1 MHRTWCGRLAVSAA
15 ALGVALT
22 NSALP
27 SGQKQQGS
35 AGVLDEHPSI
45 QYAIRPTKDRV
56 AKLNQALTKNK
67 ESLQRD
73 TRTGYLLPV
82 LKALG
87 VPVESQL
94 LVFSKTGVQRAYTG
108 PRNPRAIFFDES
120 VVVAYVPGAPAI
132 ELAAHDPQ
140 QGVVFY
146 TLDQAAAPP
155 VLTRRTSCLTCH
167 VSASTLNV
175 PGIIVRSNTV
185 DDGGQVMPQFGSND
199 VNHRTP
205 HPDRWG
211 GWFVTSD
218 ALAVPYS
225 QRAHTGNIT
234 FNRRGSTSNQ
244 VFVDWLN
251 SSPETRGY
259 LSSLSDIVALLVF
272 DHQMHAINLLT
283 RLNWESRVTSSNG
296 QTSVSEGALR
306 SLVNELAEYLLF
318 TGEVPPSVPL
328 TPRPGFAER
337 LDARTPKDRHGRS
350 LGQLDLV
357 NRLARYPCSFMVYSE
372 AFDGLSP
379 AVKEAVYGRMIDILS
394 GNDLH
399 ARSARL
405 SADDRRAV
413 LEILRDTK
421 PDFNRF
427 EWSRRLQV
435 SSASYGKAFVFH
447 P

>member
-1 MHRTWCGRLAVSAA
+1 MSAV
-15 ALGVALT
+15 ALGIAVAGSALT
-22 NSALP
+22 
-27 SGQKQQGS
+27 SGQKQGGW

-45 QYAIRPTKDRV
+45 QYASRPTKDRV
-56 AKLNQALTKNK
+56 ATLNQALA
-67 ESLQRD
+67 ERERSLQRD
-73 TRTGYLLPV
+73 ARTGYLLPV
-82 LKALG
+82 LEALG

-108 PRNPRAIFFDES
+108 PHTPRAIYFDES

-146 TLDQAAAPP
+146 TLDQAGAAPI
-155 VLTRRTSCLTCH
+155 LTRRTSCLTCH

-185 DDGGQVMPQFGSND
+185 DDGGQVMPQFGSYD

-218 ALAVPYS
+218 PSAVPYS

-234 FNRRGSTSNQ
+234 FSRRGNTSNQ
-244 VFVDWLN
+244 VFIDWLN

-259 LSSLSDIVALLVF
+259 LSSQSDIVALLVF

-283 RLNWESRVTSSNG
+283 RLNWESRVASSHG
-296 QTSVSEGALR
+296 EASVSDAVLR
-306 SLVNELAEYLLF
+306 GLVNELAEYLLF
-318 TGEVPPSVPL
+318 AGEVPPSVPL
-328 TPRPGFAER
+328 TARPGFAER
-337 LDARTPKDRHGRS
+337 LEARTPKDRHGRS

-357 NRLARYPCSFMVYSE
+357 NRLARYPCSYMVYSD
-372 AFDGLSP
+372 AFEGLSQ
-379 AVKEAVYGRMIDILS
+379 AVKEAVYGRMIDVLS
-394 GNDLH
+394 EHDM
-399 ARSARL
+399 RPQSARL

-427 EWSRRLQV
+427 EWNRQLQV
-435 SSASYGKAFVFH
+435 SSASHGKAFIFH

>member
-1 MHRTWCGRLAVSAA
+1 MRCGRLLVNGA
-15 ALGVALT
+15 ALAVAIGSGAST
-22 NSALP
+22 
-27 SGQKQQGS
+27 SGQKQEGW

-45 QYAIRPTKDRV
+45 QYATRPTKDRV
-56 AKLNQALTKNK
+56 AKLNEALTQSGR
-67 ESLQRD
+67 SLQRD

-82 LKALG
+82 LDALG

-94 LVFSKTGVQRAYTG
+94 LVFSKTGVQRAYTS
-108 PRNPRAIFFDES
+108 PHNPRAIFFDQS

-146 TLDQAAAPP
+146 TLEQAAAAP
-155 VLTRRTSCLTCH
+155 VLTRRTSCLSCH

-185 DDGGQVMPQFGSND
+185 DDAGRVMPQFGSND
-199 VNHRTP
+199 VNHATP

-211 GWFVTSD
+211 GWYVTSD
-218 ALAVPYS
+218 TLAVPYS
-225 QRAHTGNIT
+225 QRAHLGNIT
-234 FNRRGSTSNQ
+234 FNGRGSTSSQ

-251 SSPETRGY
+251 SAPETRGY
-259 LSSLSDIVALLVF
+259 LSSLSDIVALLAF

-283 RLNWESRVTSSNG
+283 KLNWESRVASSNDHA
-296 QTSVSEGALR
+296 SVSGGALR
-306 SLVNELAEYLLF
+306 GLVNELAEYLLF
-318 TGEVPPSVPL
+318 AGEVPPSVPL
-328 TPRPGFAER
+328 TPRPGFVER
-337 LDARTPKDRHGRS
+337 LESRTPKDRHGRS

-399 ARSARL
+399 AKSARL

-427 EWSRRLQV
+427 EWSRQLQV
-435 SSASYGKAFVFH
+435 SSGSYGKAFVVH